1 MISCSAKILLIL
13 LQNYSN
19 PLYAVTVKLY
29 SSTKSNRMSSRNPNF
44 FNIFQRF
51 LVQLTCIY
59 NDPYEFDL
67 IEPNSE
73 LHRNIEKFRIW
84 LDKIRFKSIFN
95 EYSRVPLY
103 RNQDQPYDG
112 PTFKKHNLIIFIV
125 RFLTF

>member
-29 SSTKSNRMSSRNPNF
+29 SSTKSNRMSSRNLPNF

-73 LHRNIEKFRIW
+73 LHRNIEKFGLIKFGSNRLSMNI
-84 LDKIRFKSIFN
+84 LEFHCTETKT
-95 EYSRVPLY
+95 SRMMGQLSK
-103 RNQDQPYDG
+103 N
-112 PTFKKHNLIIFIV
+112 TI
-125 RFLTF
+125 